1 MYKGDTPSPMAGNVP
16 NYLVDVVF
24 CRDVGNILPAFAGV
38 LKLIDLIIEIINL
51 VTVFPPYGDLFSKIC
66 LDCSDYFSHIWVIG
80 VLPPFFNFVNSA
92 DALSFSKCA
101 AHPTK
106 EGECP

>member
-1 MYKGDTPSPMAGNVP
+1 MNVP

-24 CRDVGNILPAFAGV
+24 CRDVGDILPAFAGV
-38 LKLIDLIIEIINL
+38 LKLIDLIIEIIKL
-51 VTVFPPYGDLFSKIC
+51 VTVFPLYGDLFSKIS
-66 LDCSDYFSHIWVIG
+66 LDYSDYFSHIWVIG
-80 VLPPFFNFVNSA
+80 VLPLFNFVNSA

>member
-1 MYKGDTPSPMAGNVP
+1 MAGNVP

-51 VTVFPPYGDLFSKIC
+51 VTVFPLTGIYLAKSVLISVITFPIYGQLGYSPLF
-66 LDCSDYFSHIWVIG
+66 
-80 VLPPFFNFVNSA
+80 
-92 DALSFSKCA
+92 
-101 AHPTK
+101 
-106 EGECP
+106 